1 MKDNILFSEKT
12 EVPMRDY
19 TFRVYSIEKHWAGDP
34 GGKMEDMPGNF
45 LEQEVSI
52 VGCTHPNH
60 IEAIAAKNN
69 LRLTQLHKETTNEPE
84 GYAKLKHDQLVG
96 DVRNNSEKYIRMIKG
111 AVKRF
116 L

>member
-1 MKDNILFSEKT
+1 
-12 EVPMRDY
+12 MRDY
-19 TFRVYSIEKHWAGDP
+19 TFRVYSIEEHWAGYP

-52 VGCTHPNH
+52 VGCAHPNH
-60 IEAIAAKNN
+60 IEAIAAENN
-69 LRLTQLHKETTNEPE
+69 LRLTNPHQLRKETTNEPE

-96 DVRNNSEKYIRMIKG
+96 DVRNNSEKYIGMIKG